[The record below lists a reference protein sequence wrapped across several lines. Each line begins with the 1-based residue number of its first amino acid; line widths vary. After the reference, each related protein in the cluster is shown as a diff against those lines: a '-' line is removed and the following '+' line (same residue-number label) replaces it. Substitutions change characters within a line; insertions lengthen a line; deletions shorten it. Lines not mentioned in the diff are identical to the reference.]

1 VSGSDRESDAS
12 PRAAGLRE
20 RLRRWRLDRIASPGF
35 QRWATRHWLTRGRA
49 RRDAERLWDLVSGFV
64 ASQVL
69 LACAELN
76 VFETLRQE
84 PQSADALALRHGI
97 ASARMATLCRA
108 GAALGLL
115 TRRKDGVY
123 DLGDLGAAALG
134 VPGLLEM
141 IRHNAVVYRD
151 LTDPVALL
159 RGETAPELARFWSYV
174 HGGDVDP
181 DSARTYS
188 RLMAASQALVAEE
201 TLDSLDLSNVRHL
214 ADLGGG
220 TGRFLAHVADRHP
233 DLALTLMDLPGVIES
248 ARPLLDEAGLGA
260 RIVCH
265 PGNFLDEPLPR
276 QADAIS
282 LVRVL
287 YDHDDEIENE
297 VLCWRMLRDAEG
309 MLALLLNGESK
320 GLRLRITGRDKH
332 PLLCGAPG
340 LPI

>member
-159 RGETAPELARFWSYV
+159 RGETAPELARVWSAV
-174 HGGDVDP
+174 PGGDADPAEIIEGVD
-181 DSARTYS
+181 DGLYMVSF
-188 RLMAASQALVAEE
+188 
-201 TLDSLDLSNVRHL
+201 
-214 ADLGGG
+214 GGG
-220 TGRFLAHVADRHP
+220 QVDITNGKFVFSCTEGYRVRGGKVEEPVRGAMLIGNGP
-233 DLALTLMDLPGVIES
+233 DALTRVTAVGNDMALDRGIGTCGKDGQWVPVGVGQPTIRLN
-248 ARPLLDEAGLGA
+248 AMTVGGTEA
-260 RIVCH
+260 
-265 PGNFLDEPLPR
+265 
-276 QADAIS
+276 
-282 LVRVL
+282 
-287 YDHDDEIENE
+287 
-297 VLCWRMLRDAEG
+297 
-309 MLALLLNGESK
+309 
-320 GLRLRITGRDKH
+320 
-332 PLLCGAPG
+332 
-340 LPI
+340 